1 MPKIDITIASDMAL
15 VELARSGIS
24 DAYAELWK
32 RHAPNL
38 TVAIR
43 CFTGFDPDDIAQ
55 ETFMRILLQIQAG
68 KGPQTAFRAYAIM
81 TARNI
86 ATNMSRSRT
95 ETEVTGIE
103 DDAFEQL
110 SVETTDLGD
119 DVLEKSFTYQV
130 FNSLPTRWQEVLWY
144 REVEDLPVKAFC
156 TFLGMSENSTSALLL
171 RAREGFKQAWIAA
184 NLEPQANLSGECKW
198 VVERLPQLTRGKATS
213 STKKKLNAHL
223 VNCTRCSI
231 LSEQAEE
238 VHSRLA
244 LVLLPGVM
252 GGVGAQQYV
261 AWLQSGAVAP
271 VASEAFAAS
280 LSTHMPV
287 PQPPES
293 LVKVGT
299 IRTLTAPVAVISA
312 GALAASVAVSLA
324 VGPISTPP
332 PARPTGATSQT
343 QPEHPGGESSFQET
357 ETAENQGDRS
367 DGDSPPATEQ
377 PGPDSE
383 VAATPPA
390 SKGEPSPQTPS
401 SPPAII
407 APSALSALPA
417 DGIEVGVFPRLAGTG
432 APNARIELTITNERG
447 ETYSH
452 SVVADG
458 QGRWVYTPASLMGTI
473 TVTGIQTYSLDGVE
487 IIDPAAT
494 IGTFQIGR
502 GLGIS
507 VEQTT
512 PQQTTIRVT
521 GLHTPTKNQ
530 VVNIESTVF
539 GTLAAKQPESAPG
552 EYAVTVPYAR
562 SELGDLRYWQ
572 GDTSLGPQRVWWR
585 SLS

>member
-15 VELARSGIS
+15 VELTRSGIS

-43 CFTGFDPDDIAQ
+43 CFTGFDADDIAQ
-55 ETFMRILLQIQAG
+55 ETFMRILLQIRAG

-110 SVETTDLGD
+110 SVETTDHGD

-144 REVEDLPVKAFC
+144 REVEDLPVKVFC

-198 VVERLPQLTRGKATS
+198 VVERLPQLTRGRATS
-213 STKKKLNAHL
+213 SSKKKLNAHL
-223 VNCTRCSI
+223 ANCARCSI

-244 LVLLPGVM
+244 LVLLPGIM
-252 GGVGAQQYV
+252 GGIGAQQFL

-271 VASEAFAAS
+271 AASDAFAAS
-280 LSTHMPV
+280 ITTRMPE
-287 PQPPES
+287 PQSPEG
-293 LVKVGT
+293 LVKVGA
-299 IRTLTAPVAVISA
+299 IRTLTTPVAVISA
-312 GALAASVAVSLA
+312 GALAASVAVSLVVA
-324 VGPISTPP
+324 PISPP
-332 PARPTGATSQT
+332 PPPRPTGATSQP
-343 QPEHPGGESSFQET
+343 QPEHPGDASSPQEA
-357 ETAENQGDRS
+357 ETAGTQGDRTD
-367 DGDSPPATEQ
+367 DGSPPGTEQ
-377 PGPDSE
+377 PSPESGA
-383 VAATPPA
+383 AATPPA
-390 SKGEPSPQTPS
+390 RTEDPSPQTPP
-401 SPPAII
+401 SPPAVV
-407 APSALSALPA
+407 APSALSALPL
-417 DGIEVGVFPRLAGTG
+417 DGIEVGVFPRLAGAG
-432 APNARIELTITNERG
+432 APNAQIELTITNERG
-447 ETYSH
+447 ETHSH
-452 SVVADG
+452 SIVADG

-487 IIDPAAT
+487 IVDPVAT

-502 GLGIS
+502 GLAIN
-507 VEQTT
+507 VEQTA
-512 PQQTTIRVT
+512 PQQTTIRIT

-530 VVNIESTVF
+530 VVNIESTAL
-539 GTLAAKQPESAPG
+539 GAIASKQSESGPG
-552 EYAVTVPYAR
+552 EYVVTVPYAR

-572 GDTSLGPQRVWWR
+572 GDTSVGPQRVWWR
-585 SLS
+585 TLS